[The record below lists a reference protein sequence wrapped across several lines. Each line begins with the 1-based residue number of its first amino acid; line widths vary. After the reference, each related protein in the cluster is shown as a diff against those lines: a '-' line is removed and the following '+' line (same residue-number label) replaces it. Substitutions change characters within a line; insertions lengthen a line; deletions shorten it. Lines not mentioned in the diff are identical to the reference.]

1 MPLPWTSFARCCFA
15 LAMLLGMCAGGPS
28 ASAEVEPKPDEA
40 GGSIPFPVDHDAPLD
55 STERVDRATEAFTRF
70 RVEFNGIRGDRV
82 PAHLYLPSG
91 EAPAR
96 PAVLLQYGSGGNKN
110 TNYIV
115 ALGEQ
120 FASRGFVVLTIDA
133 PLRGER
139 KPKRARSWWQRMLTE
154 AGRVP
159 WYLGDYS
166 RAVDYLLT
174 RREVDRERVGY
185 AGISW
190 GAITGITFVAHEPRV
205 HAMASIVGGGNFLGT
220 FNVEPSEEASRAALR
235 VDPIHHVARIAP
247 RPLLLLNVTRDQLVP
262 RIYAEALHRA
272 AGDAHSVT
280 KVWLET
286 DHFFHGVD
294 RRAVLDQI
302 IDFMESALK

>member
-1 MPLPWTSFARCCFA
+1 MKSATIVRCA
-15 LAMLLGMCAGGPS
+15 VILAGLLA
-28 ASAEVEPKPDEA
+28 ASTAVAAEVAAQESDEA
-40 GGSIPFPVDHDAPLD
+40 AIPYRVDHDAPLKP
-55 STERVDRATEAFTRF
+55 TERLDREAEMFTRF

-82 PAHLYLPSG
+82 PAYLYVPKGGDAAS
-91 EAPAR
+91 AR
-96 PAVLLQYGSGGNKN
+96 AAVLLQYGSGGNKN

-139 KPKRARSWWQRMLTE
+139 KPKGERGWRQIFSAET
-154 AGRVP
+154 GRFP

-166 RAVDYLLT
+166 RAVDYLIS
-174 RREVDRERVGY
+174 RREVDRDRVGY

-205 HAMASIVGGGNFLGT
+205 RAMASIVGGGNFLGT
-220 FNVEPSEEASRAALR
+220 LRTEVSAEARQAALR
-235 VDPIHHVARIAP
+235 IDPVYHVALIAP
-247 RPLLLLNVTRDQLVP
+247 RPLLLMNVTRDQLVP
-262 RIYAEALHRA
+262 RFYSESLHNA
-272 AGDAHSVT
+272 AGDAKSVT

-286 DHFFHGVD
+286 DHFFNGVD
-294 RRAVLDQI
+294 RHAVLDEVV
-302 IDFMESALK
+302 DFMQNALR